1 MMSFVS
7 LAIDT
12 ELREP
17 HRSTFCIERYR
28 MDRVMARPRGFDRD
42 DALHQAMLAFWAK
55 GYEQTSISDLTA
67 AMGIAAP
74 SLYAAFGD
82 KRRLFDE
89 AVAHYQGSPGMVVIA
104 EGLAAPT
111 ARDAMAAMLR
121 AAAREYTDTT
131 THPAG
136 CFVVSEPRLEDHR
149 AASRAAI
156 RARIQDGLDNGEL
169 PADTDVDALA
179 AFYGVVVG
187 GMSARARDG
196 ATRQDLEAVAETALR
211 AWPALVP

>member
-1 MMSFVS
+1 
-7 LAIDT
+7 
-12 ELREP
+12 
-17 HRSTFCIERYR
+17 
-28 MDRVMARPRGFDRD
+28 MARPRGFDRD
-42 DALHQAMLAFWAK
+42 AALRQAMLAFWEK

-82 KRRLFDE
+82 KQRLFDE
-89 AVAHYQGSPGMVVIA
+89 AVALYQASPGMVVFA
-104 EGLAAPT
+104 EGLAEPT
-111 ARDAMAAMLR
+111 ARGAIAAMLR

-131 THPAG
+131 EHPAG

-156 RARIQDGLDNGEL
+156 RARIQDGADGGEL
-169 PADTDVDALA
+169 APGADVAALA

-196 ATRQDLEAVAETALR
+196 ATRQDLEAVAQTAMS
-211 AWPALVP
+211 AWPGRVP